1 MTRCI
6 GQVTAAGETIRA
18 ALGLLEQ
25 GEGRQVAPATYA
37 VMMDDPQVTG
47 LDPHLRTNRGSILVD
62 QLHKAPT
69 GIQGLDELTRGG
81 LPAGRPTLVC
91 GGPGCGK
98 TLLATTFL
106 VHGAVDHAEPGLLV
120 SFDERIEDL
129 AVNVASLGFDL
140 PDLQRR
146 RLLATDYVRI
156 DRQEMHET
164 GEYDLEALFIRLGYA
179 VQSVGARRV
188 VIDTID
194 TLFAGIP
201 NEAIVR
207 SELRRLFDWLKDRQL
222 STVITAERGERGLTR
237 HGIEEYVSDCV
248 ILLDHRI
255 VDDLSTR
262 RLRVVKYRGTS
273 HGTNE
278 YPFLID
284 DQGITVVPITSIQLS
299 HLATDETVSSGVPE
313 LDSMLGAK
321 GYFRGSSTLL
331 SGGPGTGKTT
341 IGAHFADRTCSL
353 GERCMYFSFE
363 ESPSQILR
371 NMRSAGINLQPWI
384 DQGLLRVQSS
394 RPSLGGLE
402 MHLALMLKALRDFSP
417 SAVVID
423 PLSALVASGMHY
435 QTASM
440 AVRLADY
447 LKSKTITA
455 LYLSL
460 QDQEGPSGLDISSI
474 MDTWIVIRNERSDS
488 EFTRRLHIVKA
499 RGMEHSSA
507 VRRMLIT
514 GSGVRLTDFAAG
526 AAQAERSGQ

>member
-1 MTRCI
+1 
-6 GQVTAAGETIRA
+6 
-18 ALGLLEQ
+18 
-25 GEGRQVAPATYA
+25 
-37 VMMDDPQVTG
+37 
-47 LDPHLRTNRGSILVD
+47 LVD
-62 QLHKAPT
+62 KLHKVPT
-69 GIQGLDELTRGG
+69 GIHGLDELTAGG
-81 LPAGRPTLVC
+81 LPSGRPTLVC

-98 TLLATTFL
+98 TLLAITFL

-129 AVNVASLGFDL
+129 GVNVASLGFDL

-146 RLLATDYVRI
+146 NLLATDYVRI

-179 VQSVGARRV
+179 VDTVGARRV
-188 VIDTID
+188 VLDSID

-201 NEAIVR
+201 NQAVVR

-222 STVITAERGERGLTR
+222 SAVITAERGERSLTR

-284 DQGITVVPITSIQLS
+284 DQGITVVPITSTGLA
-299 HLATDETVSSGVPE
+299 HLASDETVSSGISE
-313 LDSMLGAK
+313 LDSMLGRG
-321 GYFRGSSTLL
+321 GYFRGSSTLV

-341 IGAHFADRTCSL
+341 IAAHFADRTCSR
-353 GERCMYFSFE
+353 GERCVYFAFE
-363 ESPSQILR
+363 ESPSQLVR
-371 NMRSAGINLQPWI
+371 NMRSAGIHLQPWI

-402 MHLALMLKALRDFSP
+402 MHLALMLKTVRGFSP

-423 PLSALVASGMHY
+423 PLSALIASGTHY

-440 AVRLADY
+440 AVRLTDY
-447 LKSKTITA
+447 LKSQAITA

-460 QDQEGPSGLDISSI
+460 QQDQEGPSGLDISSI
-474 MDTWIVIRNERSDS
+474 MDTWIVVRNERADSDLS
-488 EFTRRLHIVKA
+488 RRLHIVKA

-507 VRRMLIT
+507 VRGMLIT
-514 GSGVRLTDFAAG
+514 GSGLRLTDLAPR
-526 AAQAERSGQ
+526 AAQAESGR